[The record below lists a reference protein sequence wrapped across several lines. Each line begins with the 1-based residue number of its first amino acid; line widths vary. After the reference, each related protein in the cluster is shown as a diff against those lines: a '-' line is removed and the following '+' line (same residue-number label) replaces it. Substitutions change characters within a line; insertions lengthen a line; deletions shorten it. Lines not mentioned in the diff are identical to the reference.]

1 MKTIQTLK
9 ISTILYLLIPSV
21 LFLLT
26 WIHLWIGIPCAFFI
40 VFYTWK
46 IFQESTIS
54 NDETSIP
61 IKNILLCLGISIV
74 LNYIL
79 GIGEFRP
86 QTYDFQANNF
96 KYYDLITHQLPVY
109 YSDQKTY
116 LCYYTGYYLPSAL
129 LAKVFGIETCRYF
142 SFIWSVFG
150 MGLVFCWISTFTRKN
165 IVGLLAIVLLFA
177 NAWFVIKLLMN
188 FAYFQEFL
196 QPYYIQLN
204 QFKLI
209 TTSLI
214 RNYAW
219 ATQHTIPACLGVC
232 VLINNFRTKTDLKYL
247 LLMLLSTMFW
257 SPLTAVGLFPFVSF
271 YFLSGI
277 KDLFSGKSVND
288 LTLMTLLVLSF
299 IPLLLYFIST
309 EGIHVNNT
317 EFIWQTG
324 VKSWWIFYLIY
335 SFSNFI
341 IWGFFLNYSQNQ
353 YKSLWKIAVIFPCM
367 IAVYRIGI
375 YNDFNIRVSFPSF
388 FMLSILVGVSVVE
401 RLKIKSFIGVGIML
415 LLLLNSL
422 ANFNHIK
429 NTFDYK
435 NLLTTIEKPFIFKAK
450 NMLEFQRVAY
460 GDESAVLEY
469 SLKKDSVFEKYFL
482 KKVTQTSVYTFGTD

>member
-1 MKTIQTLK
+1 MKIIQTLK

-26 WIHLWIGIPCAFFI
+26 WIHLWIGIPCVLYI

-46 IFQESTIS
+46 TLQKSDFSTHETKIS
-54 NDETSIP
+54 LQ
-61 IKNILLCLGISIV
+61 NILLCFSISIA
-74 LNYIL
+74 LNYVL

-96 KYYDLITHQLPVY
+96 KYYDLITHQLPIY
-109 YSDQKTY
+109 YPEQQTY

-142 SFIWSVFG
+142 SFVWSVFG
-150 MGLVFCWISTFTRKN
+150 MGLVFLWISTFTRKN
-165 IVGLLAIVLLFA
+165 IVGLLTIVLLFA
-177 NAWFVIKLLMN
+177 NAWFVIKFLMY
-188 FAYFQEFL
+188 FEYFQEYL

-209 TTSLI
+209 TSSLI
-214 RNYAW
+214 KNYAW

-232 VLINNFRTKTDLKYL
+232 VLINNFTVKTDLKYL

-257 SPLTAVGLFPFVSF
+257 SPLTAVGLFPFVAF
-271 YFLSGI
+271 YFLKDI
-277 KDLFSGKSVND
+277 KNLFSKKSIDD
-288 LTLMTLLVLSF
+288 LVVMVLLIISF
-299 IPLLLYFIST
+299 TPLLLYFVST
-309 EGIHVNNT
+309 EGIHTNNT

-324 VKSWWIFYLIY
+324 IKFWWIFYLIY
-335 SFSNFI
+335 TFSNFI
-341 IWGFFLNYSQNQ
+341 IWGLFLNNFQNQ
-353 YKSLWKIAVIFPCM
+353 YKILWIIAVIFPCLT
-367 IAVYRIGI
+367 AVYRIGI

-388 FMLSILVGVSVVE
+388 FMLSILVGISVVE
-401 RLKIKSFIGVGIML
+401 KMKLKSLIGVGIL
-415 LLLLNSL
+415 ILIITCSL
-422 ANFNHIK
+422 ANINHIS
-429 NTFDYK
+429 NTLSFK
-435 NLLTTIEKPFIFKAK
+435 SLLTTIEKPFIFNAK

-469 SLKKDSVFEKYFL
+469 SLKKGSVFEKYFL
-482 KKVTQTSVYTFGTD
+482 KK

>member
-26 WIHLWIGIPCAFFI
+26 WIHLWIGIPCVLFI

-46 IFQESTIS
+46 TLQKTTVSTHETFIS
-54 NDETSIP
+54 LSTF
-61 IKNILLCLGISIV
+61 LLCLGISIA
-74 LNYIL
+74 LNYVL

-109 YSDQKTY
+109 YAEQKTY

-150 MGLVFCWISTFTRKN
+150 MWLVFLWISTFTRKN
-165 IVGLLAIVLLFA
+165 IIGLLMIVLLFA
-177 NAWFVIKLLMN
+177 NAWFAIKLLIN
-188 FAYFQEFL
+188 FAYFQEHL

-209 TTSLI
+209 TSPLI
-214 RNYAW
+214 KNYAW

-232 VLINNFRTKTDLKYL
+232 VSIDNFRTKTNLKYL

-257 SPLTAVGLFPFVSF
+257 SPLTAVGLFPFVAF
-271 YFLSGI
+271 YFL
-277 KDLFSGKSVND
+277 KDLKNVFSINSIRS
-288 LTLMTLLVLSF
+288 LMLMMFLILSF
-299 IPLLLYFIST
+299 TPLLLYFIST

-335 SFSNFI
+335 TISNFI
-341 IWGFFLNYSQNQ
+341 IWGFFLNHTKNQ
-353 YKSLWKIAVIFPCM
+353 YKILWKIAVIFPSI
-367 IAVYRIGI
+367 IAIYRIGI
-375 YNDFNIRVSFPSF
+375 YNDFNVRVSFPSF
-388 FMLSILVGVSVVE
+388 FMLSILVGISVVE
-401 RLKIKSFIGVGIML
+401 KLKIKSLIGVGIML
-415 LLLLNSL
+415 LMILNSL
-422 ANFNHIK
+422 ANLNHIK
-429 NTFDYK
+429 NTFDYEE
-435 NLLTTIEKPFIFKAK
+435 LLTTIDKPFIFKAK

-482 KKVTQTSVYTFGTD
+482 KK

>member
-26 WIHLWIGIPCAFFI
+26 WIHLWIGIPCGIFI

-46 IFQESTIS
+46 TLQETTIS
-54 NDETSIP
+54 THETFISLP
-61 IKNILLCLGISIV
+61 TFLLCLGMSIV

-109 YSDQKTY
+109 YAKQQTY

-129 LAKVFGIETCRYF
+129 FAKVFGIETCRYF
-142 SFIWSVFG
+142 SFVWSVFG
-150 MGLVFCWISTFTRKN
+150 MGIVFLWISTFTHKN
-165 IVGLLAIVLLFA
+165 AVGLLLMILLFS
-177 NAWFVIKLLMN
+177 NTWFIIKLLID
-188 FAYFQEFL
+188 FEYFQEYL

-209 TTSLI
+209 TLPLI
-214 RNYAW
+214 KNYAW

-232 VLINNFRTKTDLKYL
+232 ILIENFRHKTDLKYL
-247 LLMLLSTMFW
+247 FLMLLSTMFW
-257 SPLTAVGLFPFVSF
+257 SPLTAVGLFPFVFF
-271 YFLSGI
+271 YFIKDIKNLFLKDLT
-277 KDLFSGKSVND
+277 KDLF
-288 LTLMTLLVLSF
+288 LMSALVVSF
-299 IPLLLYFIST
+299 CPLLLYFIST
-309 EGIHVNNT
+309 QGIHANNT

-324 VKSWWIFYLIY
+324 VSSWWIFYLIY
-335 SFSNFI
+335 AISNFI
-341 IWGFFLNYSQNQ
+341 IWGLFLNYSQNE
-353 YKSLWKIAVIFPCM
+353 YKILWKIAVIFPCL
-367 IAVYRIGI
+367 IAIYRIGI

-388 FMLSILVGVSVVE
+388 FMLSILVGISLIE
-401 RLKIKSFIGVGIML
+401 HKKSFIAIGFFVLIL
-415 LLLLNSL
+415 INSL
-422 ANFNHIK
+422 SNINHIANSLSFEK
-429 NTFDYK
+429 V
-435 NLLTTIEKPFIFKAK
+435 LTTIEKPFIFKAR
-450 NMLEFQRVAY
+450 NMLEYQRIAY

-469 SLKKDSVFEKYFL
+469 SLKKDSVFERYFL
-482 KKVTQTSVYTFGTD
+482 KK

>member
-26 WIHLWIGIPCAFFI
+26 WIYLWIGIPCVIFI
-40 VFYTWK
+40 VFYTWRTLQK
-46 IFQESTIS
+46 TTIS
-54 NDETSIP
+54 TPETFISLP
-61 IKNILLCLGISIV
+61 TFLLCLGISIT
-74 LNYIL
+74 LNYVL

-96 KYYDLITHQLPVY
+96 KYYDLITHKLPIY
-109 YSDQKTY
+109 YPEQKTY

-129 LAKVFGIETCRYF
+129 LAKVLGIETCRYF
-142 SFIWSVFG
+142 SFVWSVFG
-150 MGLVFCWISTFTRKN
+150 MSLVFLWISTFTRKN
-165 IVGLLAIVLLFA
+165 IVGLLTIILLFA
-177 NAWFVIKLLMN
+177 NTWFIIKLLMN
-188 FAYFQEFL
+188 FAYFQEYL

-209 TTSLI
+209 TSPLI
-214 RNYAW
+214 KNYAW

-232 VLINNFRTKTDLKYL
+232 VLIDNFRTKTDLKYL

-257 SPLTAVGLFPFVSF
+257 SPLTAVGLFPFVAF
-271 YFLSGI
+271 YFLIDIRNMLS
-277 KDLFSGKSVND
+277 SNSMRD
-288 LTLMTLLVLSF
+288 LTLMMFLIISF
-299 IPLLLYFIST
+299 APLLLYFVST

-324 VKSWWIFYLIY
+324 VKSWLIFYLIY
-335 SFSNFI
+335 TISNFI
-341 IWGFFLNYSQNQ
+341 IWGLFLNYSQNQ
-353 YKSLWKIAVIFPCM
+353 YKILWKIAVIFPCL
-367 IAVYRIGI
+367 IAIYRIGI

-388 FMLSILVGVSVVE
+388 FMLSILVGISVVE
-401 RLKIKSFIGVGIML
+401 KMKLKSFIGVGILL

-469 SLKKDSVFEKYFL
+469 SLKKNSVFERYFL
-482 KKVTQTSVYTFGTD
+482 KK

>member
-1 MKTIQTLK
+1 MDSPLDWNSLRAFYWLYTWRTLQKTT
-9 ISTILYLLIPSV
+9 ISTPE
-21 LFLLT
+21 T
-26 WIHLWIGIPCAFFI
+26 FI
-40 VFYTWK
+40 SLPTF
-46 IFQESTIS
+46 
-54 NDETSIP
+54 
-61 IKNILLCLGISIV
+61 LLCLGISIV
-74 LNYIL
+74 LNYVL

-96 KYYDLITHQLPVY
+96 KYYDLITHDLPIY
-109 YSDQKTY
+109 YAKQQTY

-150 MGLVFCWISTFTRKN
+150 MWLVFLWISTFTRKN
-165 IVGLLAIVLLFA
+165 IVKLLAIVLLFS

-188 FAYFQEFL
+188 FEYFQEFL

-232 VLINNFRTKTDLKYL
+232 VLIENSKNKTDLKYL

-257 SPLTAVGLFPFVSF
+257 SPLTAVGLFPFVAF
-271 YFLSGI
+271 YFLKDI
-277 KDLFSGKSVND
+277 KNVFLSKSAYDLII
-288 LTLMTLLVLSF
+288 MILLILSF
-299 IPLLLYFIST
+299 SPLLLYFVST
-309 EGIHVNNT
+309 EAIHINNT

-335 SFSNFI
+335 GFSNFI
-341 IWGFFLNYSQNQ
+341 IWGLFLNYSQNQ
-353 YKSLWKIAVIFPCM
+353 YKFLWKIAVIFSCL
-367 IAVYRIGI
+367 IAIYRIGI

-388 FMLSILVGVSVVE
+388 FMLSILVGISIVE
-401 RLKIKSFIGVGIML
+401 RLKMKSFIGVGIMTL
-415 LLLLNSL
+415 IFVNSL
-422 ANFNHIK
+422 ANLNHIK
-429 NTFDYK
+429 NSFDYK

-469 SLKKDSVFEKYFL
+469 SLKKNSVFEKYFL
-482 KKVTQTSVYTFGTD
+482 K

>member
-26 WIHLWIGIPCAFFI
+26 WIHLWIGIPCVLFI
-40 VFYTWK
+40 IFYTWRTLQK
-46 IFQESTIS
+46 TTIS
-54 NDETSIP
+54 THETFISVSTF
-61 IKNILLCLGISIV
+61 LLCLGISIT
-74 LNYIL
+74 LNYVL

-109 YSDQKTY
+109 YAEQKTY

-150 MGLVFCWISTFTRKN
+150 MWLVFLWISTFTRKN
-165 IVGLLAIVLLFA
+165 ITGLLMIVLLFA
-177 NAWFVIKLLMN
+177 NAWFAIKLLIN
-188 FAYFQEFL
+188 FAYFQEHL

-209 TTSLI
+209 TSPLI
-214 RNYAW
+214 KNYAW

-232 VLINNFRTKTDLKYL
+232 ISIDNFTTKTDLKYL

-257 SPLTAVGLFPFVSF
+257 SPLTAVGLFPFVAF
-271 YFLSGI
+271 YFL
-277 KDLFSGKSVND
+277 KDLKN
-288 LTLMTLLVLSF
+288 VLSINSIGNLMLMVF
-299 IPLLLYFIST
+299 LILSFTPLLLYFVST

-335 SFSNFI
+335 TISNFI
-341 IWGFFLNYSQNQ
+341 IWGFFLNHTKNQ
-353 YKSLWKIAVIFPCM
+353 YKILWKIAVIFPCI
-367 IAVYRIGI
+367 IAIYRIGI

-388 FMLSILVGVSVVE
+388 FMLSILVGISVVE
-401 RLKIKSFIGVGIML
+401 KLKIKSLIGVGIML
-415 LLLLNSL
+415 LIILNSL
-422 ANFNHIK
+422 ANLNHLK
-429 NTFDYK
+429 NTFGYK
-435 NLLTTIEKPFIFKAK
+435 KLLTTIEKPFIFKAK

-482 KKVTQTSVYTFGTD
+482 KK

>member
-26 WIHLWIGIPCAFFI
+26 WIHLWIGIPCVLFI

-46 IFQESTIS
+46 TLQKTTVSTHETFIS
-54 NDETSIP
+54 LSTF
-61 IKNILLCLGISIV
+61 LLCLGISIA
-74 LNYIL
+74 LNYVL

-109 YSDQKTY
+109 YAEQKTY

-150 MGLVFCWISTFTRKN
+150 MWLVFLWISTFTRKN
-165 IVGLLAIVLLFA
+165 IIGLLMIVLLFA
-177 NAWFVIKLLMN
+177 NAWFAIKLLIN
-188 FAYFQEFL
+188 FAYFQEHL

-209 TTSLI
+209 TSPLI
-214 RNYAW
+214 KNYAW

-232 VLINNFRTKTDLKYL
+232 VSIDNFRTKTNLKYL

-257 SPLTAVGLFPFVSF
+257 SPLTAVGLFPFVAF
-271 YFLSGI
+271 YFL
-277 KDLFSGKSVND
+277 KDLKNVFSINSIGS
-288 LTLMTLLVLSF
+288 LMLMMFLILSF
-299 IPLLLYFIST
+299 TPLLLYFIST

-335 SFSNFI
+335 TISNFI
-341 IWGFFLNYSQNQ
+341 IWGFFLNHTKNQ
-353 YKSLWKIAVIFPCM
+353 YKILWKIAVIFPSI
-367 IAVYRIGI
+367 IAIYRIGI
-375 YNDFNIRVSFPSF
+375 YNDFNVRVSFPSF
-388 FMLSILVGVSVVE
+388 FMLSILVGISVVE
-401 RLKIKSFIGVGIML
+401 KLKIKSLIGVGIML
-415 LLLLNSL
+415 LMILNSL
-422 ANFNHIK
+422 ANLNHIK
-429 NTFDYK
+429 NTFDYEE
-435 NLLTTIEKPFIFKAK
+435 LLTTIEKPFIFKAK

-482 KKVTQTSVYTFGTD
+482 KK

>member
-1 MKTIQTLK
+1 MKIIQTLK

-26 WIHLWIGIPCAFFI
+26 WIHLWIGIPCVIFI

-46 IFQESTIS
+46 TLKESNIS
-54 NDETSIP
+54 NDETFIYLP
-61 IKNILLCLGISIV
+61 TILLCFAISIT
-74 LNYIL
+74 LNYVL

-109 YSDQKTY
+109 YSKQQTY

-142 SFIWSVFG
+142 SFVWSVFG
-150 MGLVFCWISTFTRKN
+150 MGLIFLWISTFTRKN
-165 IVGLLAIVLLFA
+165 IVGLLTIILLFA
-177 NAWFVIKLLMN
+177 NAWFVIKFLMY
-188 FAYFQEFL
+188 FEYFQEYL

-232 VLINNFRTKTDLKYL
+232 ILIDNFKHKTDLKYL

-271 YFLSGI
+271 YFI
-277 KDLFSGKSVND
+277 KEIKNLFSSNSTKE
-288 LTLMTLLVLSF
+288 LVLMIVLIISF
-299 IPLLLYFIST
+299 IPPLLYFIST

-335 SFSNFI
+335 GFSNFI
-341 IWGFFLNYSQNQ
+341 IWGLFLNYSQSQ
-353 YKSLWKIAVIFPCM
+353 YKILWKIAVIFPCL
-367 IAVYRIGI
+367 IAIYRIGI
-375 YNDFNIRVSFPSF
+375 YNDFNIRASFPSF
-388 FMLSILVGVSVVE
+388 FMLSILVGISVIE
-401 RLKIKSFIGVGIML
+401 KIKMKSLIGVGIL
-415 LLLLNSL
+415 ALISINSL

-429 NTFDYK
+429 NTFAYE
-435 NLLTTIEKPFIFKAK
+435 NLLTTIEKPFIFNAR

-460 GDESAVLEY
+460 GDESAILEY
-469 SLKKDSVFEKYFL
+469 SLKKNSVFEKYFL
-482 KKVTQTSVYTFGTD
+482 RK

>member
-26 WIHLWIGIPCAFFI
+26 WIHLWIGISCVLFI

-46 IFQESTIS
+46 TLQKTTVSTHETFIS
-54 NDETSIP
+54 LSTF
-61 IKNILLCLGISIV
+61 LLCLGISIA
-74 LNYIL
+74 LNYVL

-109 YSDQKTY
+109 YAEQKTY

-150 MGLVFCWISTFTRKN
+150 MWLVFLWISTFTRKN
-165 IVGLLAIVLLFA
+165 IIGLLAIVLLFA
-177 NAWFVIKLLMN
+177 NAWFAIKLLIN
-188 FAYFQEFL
+188 FAYFQEHL

-209 TTSLI
+209 TSPLI
-214 RNYAW
+214 KNYAW

-232 VLINNFRTKTDLKYL
+232 VLIDNFRIKTDLKYL

-257 SPLTAVGLFPFVSF
+257 SPLTAVGLFPFVAF
-271 YFLSGI
+271 YFL
-277 KDLFSGKSVND
+277 KDLKNVVSINSIGS
-288 LTLMTLLVLSF
+288 LMLMMFLILSF
-299 IPLLLYFIST
+299 TPLLLYFIST

-335 SFSNFI
+335 TISNFI
-341 IWGFFLNYSQNQ
+341 IWGFFLNHTKNQ
-353 YKSLWKIAVIFPCM
+353 YKILWKIAVIFPCI
-367 IAVYRIGI
+367 IAIYRIGI
-375 YNDFNIRVSFPSF
+375 YNDFNVRVSFPSF
-388 FMLSILVGVSVVE
+388 FMLSILVGISVVE
-401 RLKIKSFIGVGIML
+401 KLKIKSLIGVGIML
-415 LLLLNSL
+415 LIILNSL
-422 ANFNHIK
+422 ANLNHLK
-429 NTFDYK
+429 NTFCYEK
-435 NLLTTIEKPFIFKAK
+435 LLTTIEKPFIFKAK

-482 KKVTQTSVYTFGTD
+482 KK

>member
-26 WIHLWIGIPCAFFI
+26 WIHLWIGIPCVLFI

-46 IFQESTIS
+46 TLQKTTVSTHETFIS
-54 NDETSIP
+54 LSTF
-61 IKNILLCLGISIV
+61 LLCLGISIA
-74 LNYIL
+74 LNYVL

-109 YSDQKTY
+109 YAEQKTY

-150 MGLVFCWISTFTRKN
+150 MCLVFLWISTFTRRN
-165 IVGLLAIVLLFA
+165 IIGLLAIVLLFA
-177 NAWFVIKLLMN
+177 NAWFAIKLLIN
-188 FAYFQEFL
+188 FAYFQEHL

-209 TTSLI
+209 TSPLI
-214 RNYAW
+214 KNYAW

-232 VLINNFRTKTDLKYL
+232 VLIDNFRIKTDLKYL

-257 SPLTAVGLFPFVSF
+257 SPLTAVGLFPFVAF
-271 YFLSGI
+271 YFL
-277 KDLFSGKSVND
+277 KDLKNVFSINSIRS
-288 LTLMTLLVLSF
+288 LMLMMFLILSF
-299 IPLLLYFIST
+299 TPLLLYFVST

-335 SFSNFI
+335 TISNFI
-341 IWGFFLNYSQNQ
+341 IWGFFLNHTKNQ
-353 YKSLWKIAVIFPCM
+353 YKILWKIAVIFPCI
-367 IAVYRIGI
+367 IAIYRIGI
-375 YNDFNIRVSFPSF
+375 YNDFNVRVSFPSF
-388 FMLSILVGVSVVE
+388 FMLSILVGISVVE
-401 RLKIKSFIGVGIML
+401 KLKIKSLIGVGIML
-415 LLLLNSL
+415 LMILNSL
-422 ANFNHIK
+422 ANLNHIK
-429 NTFDYK
+429 NTFDYEE
-435 NLLTTIEKPFIFKAK
+435 LLTTIEKPFIFKAK

-469 SLKKDSVFEKYFL
+469 SLKKDSVFDKYFL
-482 KKVTQTSVYTFGTD
+482 KK

>member
-1 MKTIQTLK
+1 MKIIKTLK

-26 WIHLWIGIPCAFFI
+26 WIHLWIGIPCVIFTI
-40 VFYTWK
+40 FYTWK
-46 IFQESTIS
+46 TLQKTTFSTHETFIS
-54 NDETSIP
+54 LPTF
-61 IKNILLCLGISIV
+61 LLCLGISIA
-74 LNYIL
+74 LNYVL

-109 YSDQKTY
+109 YAEQKTY

-142 SFIWSVFG
+142 SFVWSVFG
-150 MGLVFCWISTFTRKN
+150 MWLVFLWISTFAHKN
-165 IVGLLAIVLLFA
+165 IIGLLTIVLLFA
-177 NAWFVIKLLMN
+177 NTWFVIKLLIN
-188 FAYFQEFL
+188 FAYFQEHL

-209 TTSLI
+209 TSPLI
-214 RNYAW
+214 KNYAW

-232 VLINNFRTKTDLKYL
+232 VSIDNFRTKTDLKYL

-257 SPLTAVGLFPFVSF
+257 SPLTAVGLFPFVAF
-271 YFLSGI
+271 YFL
-277 KDLFSGKSVND
+277 KDAKNLFSSKSKED
-288 LTLMTLLVLSF
+288 LILIMFLILSF
-299 IPLLLYFIST
+299 TPLLLYFVST

-324 VKSWWIFYLIY
+324 VKFWWVFYLIY
-335 SFSNFI
+335 AVSNFI
-341 IWGFFLNYSQNQ
+341 IWGFFLNHSKNQ
-353 YKSLWKIAVIFPCM
+353 YKILWKIAVIFPCL
-367 IAVYRIGI
+367 IAIYRIGI

-388 FMLSILVGVSVVE
+388 FMLSILIGISVVE
-401 RLKIKSFIGVGIML
+401 KMNLKSLIGVGIML
-415 LLLLNSL
+415 LIVLNSL
-422 ANFNHIK
+422 ANLNHVK
-429 NTFDYK
+429 NTFDYEK
-435 NLLTTIEKPFIFKAK
+435 LLTTIEKPFIFKAK

-469 SLKKDSVFEKYFL
+469 SLKKNSVFEKYFL
-482 KKVTQTSVYTFGTD
+482 KK

>member
-26 WIHLWIGIPCAFFI
+26 WIHLWIGIPCVLFI

-46 IFQESTIS
+46 TLQKTTVSTHETFIS
-54 NDETSIP
+54 LSTF
-61 IKNILLCLGISIV
+61 LLCLGISIA
-74 LNYIL
+74 LNYVL

-109 YSDQKTY
+109 YAEQKTY

-150 MGLVFCWISTFTRKN
+150 MWLVFLWISTFSRKN
-165 IVGLLAIVLLFA
+165 IIGLLMIVLLFA
-177 NAWFVIKLLMN
+177 NAWFAIKLLIN
-188 FAYFQEFL
+188 FAYFQEHL

-209 TTSLI
+209 TSPLI
-214 RNYAW
+214 KNYAW

-232 VLINNFRTKTDLKYL
+232 VSIDNFRTKTNLKYL

-257 SPLTAVGLFPFVSF
+257 SPLTAVGLFPFVAF
-271 YFLSGI
+271 YFL
-277 KDLFSGKSVND
+277 KDLKNVFSINSIRS
-288 LTLMTLLVLSF
+288 LMLMMFLILSF
-299 IPLLLYFIST
+299 TPLLLYFIST

-335 SFSNFI
+335 TISNFI
-341 IWGFFLNYSQNQ
+341 IWGFFLNHTKNQ
-353 YKSLWKIAVIFPCM
+353 YKILWKIAVIFPCI
-367 IAVYRIGI
+367 IAIYRIGI
-375 YNDFNIRVSFPSF
+375 YNDFNVRVSFPSF
-388 FMLSILVGVSVVE
+388 FMLSILVGISVVE
-401 RLKIKSFIGVGIML
+401 KLKIKSLIGVGIML
-415 LLLLNSL
+415 LIILNSL
-422 ANFNHIK
+422 ANLNHIK
-429 NTFDYK
+429 NTFDYEE
-435 NLLTTIEKPFIFKAK
+435 LLTTIEKPFIFKAK

-482 KKVTQTSVYTFGTD
+482 KK

>member
-26 WIHLWIGIPCAFFI
+26 WIHLWIGIPCVFFI

-54 NDETSIP
+54 NDETSISTQ
-61 IKNILLCLGISIV
+61 NILLCLGISIV

-129 LAKVFGIETCRYF
+129 LAKVFGIESCRYF
-142 SFIWSVFG
+142 SFVWSVLG
-150 MGLVFCWISTFTRKN
+150 IGLVFCWISTFTHKN
-165 IVGLLAIVLLFA
+165 IIGLLAIVLLFA
-177 NAWFVIKLLMN
+177 NAWFVIKLLMY
-188 FAYFQEFL
+188 FEYFQEYL

-209 TTSLI
+209 TSSLI
-214 RNYAW
+214 KNYAW

-232 VLINNFRTKTDLKYL
+232 VLIDDFRQKTDLKYL

-257 SPLTAVGLFPFVSF
+257 SPLTAVGLFPFVAF
-271 YFLSGI
+271 YFAINIKNLFSSKSV
-277 KDLFSGKSVND
+277 KDLIFMV
-288 LTLMTLLVLSF
+288 LLILSF
-299 IPLLLYFIST
+299 TPLLLYFIST

-324 VKSWWIFYLIY
+324 VKFWWIFYLIY
-335 SFSNFI
+335 TISNFI
-341 IWGFFLNYSQNQ
+341 IWGLLLNYLQNQ
-353 YKSLWKIAVIFPCM
+353 YKILWIIAVIFPCLTA
-367 IAVYRIGI
+367 IYRIGI

-388 FMLSILVGVSVVE
+388 FMLSILVGISVVE
-401 RLKIKSFIGVGIML
+401 KIKIKSLIGFGILML
-415 LLLLNSL
+415 IIINSL
-422 ANFNHIK
+422 ANINHIS
-429 NTFDYK
+429 NTLSFK
-435 NLLTTIEKPFIFKAK
+435 SLLTTIEKPFIFNAK

-482 KKVTQTSVYTFGTD
+482 RK

>member
-9 ISTILYLLIPSV
+9 ISTILYLLIPSI

-26 WIHLWIGIPCAFFI
+26 WIHLWIGIPCVFFI
-40 VFYTWK
+40 SFYTWK
-46 IFQESTIS
+46 ILQKTSIS
-54 NDETSIP
+54 NHETFISLLTF
-61 IKNILLCLGISIV
+61 LLCMGISIA

-96 KYYDLITHQLPVY
+96 KYYDLVTHKLPVY
-109 YSDQKTY
+109 YAEQQTY

-150 MGLVFCWISTFTRKN
+150 MWLVFLWISTFTRKN
-165 IVGLLAIVLLFA
+165 IIGLLTIVLLFA
-177 NAWFVIKLLMN
+177 NAWFVIKLLVN
-188 FAYFQEFL
+188 FAYFQEHL

-209 TTSLI
+209 TSSLI
-214 RNYAW
+214 KNYAW

-232 VLINNFRTKTDLKYL
+232 ILIDNFRTKIDLKYL
-247 LLMLLSTMFW
+247 LLMLLSTLFW
-257 SPLTAVGLFPFVSF
+257 SPLTAVGLFPFVAF
-271 YFLSGI
+271 YFL
-277 KDLFSGKSVND
+277 KDLKN
-288 LTLMTLLVLSF
+288 VLSINSIGNLMLMIF
-299 IPLLLYFIST
+299 LILSFTPLLLYFVST

-324 VKSWWIFYLIY
+324 VKFWWIFYLIY
-335 SFSNFI
+335 TISNFI
-341 IWGFFLNYSQNQ
+341 IWGIFLSHSKNQ
-353 YKSLWKIAVIFPCM
+353 YKILWKIAVIFPCI
-367 IAVYRIGI
+367 IAIYRIGI

-388 FMLSILVGVSVVE
+388 FMLSILVGISVVE
-401 RLKIKSFIGVGIML
+401 KLKIESLIGVGIML
-415 LLLLNSL
+415 LIILNSL
-422 ANFNHIK
+422 VNLNHLK
-429 NTFDYK
+429 NTFSYEK
-435 NLLTTIEKPFIFKAK
+435 LLTTIEKPFIFKAK

-469 SLKKDSVFEKYFL
+469 SLKKDSIFEKYFL
-482 KKVTQTSVYTFGTD
+482 KK

>member
-26 WIHLWIGIPCAFFI
+26 WIHLWIGIPCVLFI

-46 IFQESTIS
+46 TLQKTTVSTHETFIS
-54 NDETSIP
+54 LSTF
-61 IKNILLCLGISIV
+61 LLCLGISIA
-74 LNYIL
+74 LNYVL

-109 YSDQKTY
+109 YAEQKTY

-150 MGLVFCWISTFTRKN
+150 MWLVFLWISTFSRKN
-165 IVGLLAIVLLFA
+165 IIGLLMIVLLFA
-177 NAWFVIKLLMN
+177 NAWFAIKLLIN
-188 FAYFQEFL
+188 FAYFQEHL

-209 TTSLI
+209 TSPLI
-214 RNYAW
+214 KNYAW

-232 VLINNFRTKTDLKYL
+232 VSIDNFRTKTNLKYL

-257 SPLTAVGLFPFVSF
+257 SPLTAVGLFPFVAF
-271 YFLSGI
+271 YFL
-277 KDLFSGKSVND
+277 KDLKNVFSINSIRS
-288 LTLMTLLVLSF
+288 LMLMMFLILSF
-299 IPLLLYFIST
+299 TPLLLYFIST

-335 SFSNFI
+335 TISNFI
-341 IWGFFLNYSQNQ
+341 IWGFFLNHTKNQ
-353 YKSLWKIAVIFPCM
+353 YKILWKIAVIFPCI
-367 IAVYRIGI
+367 IAIYRIGI
-375 YNDFNIRVSFPSF
+375 YNDFNVRVSFPSF
-388 FMLSILVGVSVVE
+388 FMLSILVGISVVE
-401 RLKIKSFIGVGIML
+401 KLKIKSLIGVGIML
-415 LLLLNSL
+415 LIILNSL
-422 ANFNHIK
+422 ANLNHLK
-429 NTFDYK
+429 NTFGYEK
-435 NLLTTIEKPFIFKAK
+435 LLTTIEKPFIFKAK

-482 KKVTQTSVYTFGTD
+482 KK

>member
-1 MKTIQTLK
+1 MKIIQTLK
-9 ISTILYLLIPSV
+9 ISTILYLLIPSI
-21 LFLLT
+21 LFFLT
-26 WIHLWIGIPCAFFI
+26 WIHLWIGIPCVLFI
-40 VFYTWK
+40 IFYTWK
-46 IFQESTIS
+46 TFQESDFSPYEINIS
-54 NDETSIP
+54 SQA
-61 IKNILLCLGISIV
+61 ILLCFGISIA
-74 LNYIL
+74 LNYVL

-96 KYYDLITHQLPVY
+96 KYYDLITHQLPVFY
-109 YSDQKTY
+109 TEQKTY

-129 LAKVFGIETCRYF
+129 LAKIFGIETCRYF
-142 SFIWSVFG
+142 SFVWSVIG
-150 MGLVFCWISTFTRKN
+150 MGLVFLWISTFTRKN
-165 IVGLLAIVLLFA
+165 IVGLLTIILLFA
-177 NAWFVIKLLMN
+177 NAWFVIKLLIY
-188 FAYFQEFL
+188 FEYFQEYL
-196 QPYYIQLN
+196 HPYYIQLN

-232 VLINNFRTKTDLKYL
+232 ILIDNFKHKTDLKYL

-257 SPLTAVGLFPFVSF
+257 SPLTAVGLFPFVAF
-271 YFLSGI
+271 YFISYI
-277 KDLFSGKSVND
+277 KNLISINSAKE

-299 IPLLLYFIST
+299 SPLLFYFVST

-324 VKSWWIFYLIY
+324 VKSWWFFYLIY
-335 SFSNFI
+335 VISNFI
-341 IWGFFLNYSQNQ
+341 IWGFFLNYSQNK
-353 YKSLWKIAVIFPCM
+353 YKPLWKIAVIFPCL
-367 IAVYRIGI
+367 IAFYRIGI

-388 FMLSILVGVSVVE
+388 FMLSIFVGISVAE
-401 RLKIKSFIGVGIML
+401 KIKIKPLIGIGIL
-415 LLLLNSL
+415 LLILINSL

-429 NTFDYK
+429 NTFAYE
-435 NLLTTIEKPFIFKAK
+435 NLLTTIEKPFIFNAK

-482 KKVTQTSVYTFGTD
+482 KK